1 MSGAL
6 LSTILSIVATVIDLY
21 IFVIFAA
28 VIASWL
34 VAFGVFNVRN
44 DFVRRFLG
52 MLNALTDPV
61 FRTIRRVVP
70 PIGGFDFSPLILLIA
85 LYAILRF
92 LSVAFASYYY
102 GPLI

>member
-1 MSGAL
+1 MSAAL

-21 IFVIFAA
+21 IFVVFAA

-34 VAFGVFNVRN
+34 VAFGVFNIRN
-44 DFVRRFLG
+44 DFVRRVLE

-61 FRTIRRVVP
+61 FRAIRRFIP
-70 PIGGFDFSPLILLIA
+70 PIGGFDFSPLVVLIA

-92 LSVAFASYYY
+92 FAIAFSGYYY

>member
-1 MSGAL
+1 MSDAL
-6 LSTILSIVATVIDLY
+6 LSTLLSIVATMIDLY

-44 DFVRRFLG
+44 DFVRRVLQ
-52 MLNALTDPV
+52 MLDALTDPV
-61 FRTIRRVVP
+61 FRAVRRVIPAV
-70 PIGGFDFSPLILLIA
+70 GGFDFSPLIVLIA

-92 LSVAFASYYY
+92 LAIAFAPYYY